1 MVGNPGENPESIAET
16 IALIKAIRP
25 ATMPTIGIA
34 TLLPGTQIHE
44 RAKHQGLICDAFW
57 LTESPPPLYTGGQG
71 SDDRITLQFQLIS
84 GVCPEMM
91 EQFRATEFDE
101 RFFELRRVC
110 GSGVFAA

>member
-1 MVGNPGENPESIAET
+1 
-16 IALIKAIRP
+16 
-25 ATMPTIGIA
+25 
-34 TLLPGTQIHE
+34 
-44 RAKHQGLICDAFW
+44 
-57 LTESPPPLYTGGQG
+57 LYTGGQG
-71 SDDRITLQFQLIS
+71 SDDRITLQFQLTS